1 MARRVWTMLLI
12 GVWWLGGGLV
22 IGASQSPPS
31 GTGPAPDQP
40 SLEKVRRSIG
50 AVGQILVRPQSPG
63 KNSFEPRGSA
73 VIVRAEGVVVTSL
86 HVIQNEKNHQV
97 EPEVWL
103 SFSSSA
109 DMVNGSVN
117 LFQLSVL
124 TIDAKQDL
132 AILKIVSDTNQC
144 PVAEKAVFPYIEIGT
159 QKLQLLD
166 QLVIVGYPAK
176 GGPTVTV
183 NQGIVE
189 GIDERDH
196 WIKTNARLIHGNSG
210 GAAVNTQGQ
219 LVGIPTKVVF
229 DKQLL
234 DTNGDGLPDKVETI
248 GGIGYLR
255 PVRLVEAL
263 LAELDRKSHTV
274 ESPSQPKET
283 KIQEKKNPEPGLG
296 SGFDRSEAS
305 GKIIYLPL
313 SDSGSQPEEK
323 QRQSHITRLIPLR
336 GVIQVSGTT
345 RPIADVRV
353 GLLKPGSREVNTE
366 TLLAWGQSDSKG
378 QFELNRPVL
387 PGHYVLRV
395 VADGYQPFTCDLEI
409 TATQALVQV
418 DLVAHP

>member
-1 MARRVWTMLLI
+1 MARRVWTMLLVGI
-12 GVWWLGGGLV
+12 WWLGGGLV
-22 IGASQSPPS
+22 FGASQSPPS

-40 SLEKVRRSIG
+40 SLEKVRRSIS
-50 AVGQILVRPQSPG
+50 AVGQILVRPQSSG
-63 KNSFEPRGSA
+63 KNSFEPRGSG

-86 HVIQNEKNHQV
+86 HVIQNEKNRQV

-109 DMVNGSVN
+109 DAVNGSIN
-117 LFQLSVL
+117 LFQLNVL
-124 TIDAKQDL
+124 TIDTKQDL

-144 PVAEKAVFPYIEIGT
+144 PVAEKAVFPYIEMGT

-210 GAAVNTQGQ
+210 GAAVNAQGQ

-263 LAELDRKSHTV
+263 LAELDRKSHAV

-283 KIQEKKNPEPGLG
+283 KVQEKKNPEPGLQ

-305 GKIIYLPL
+305 GKIIYLPVNH
-313 SDSGSQPEEK
+313 SGSEPEEK
-323 QRQSHITRLIPLR
+323 KRHPQITRLIPLR
-336 GVIQVSGTT
+336 GIIQVSGTAQ
-345 RPIADVRV
+345 PIADVRI

-409 TATQALVQV
+409 TNLQSLV
-418 DLVAHP
+418 LIELKLL

>member
-1 MARRVWTMLLI
+1 MARSVWTMLLI
-12 GVWWLGGGLV
+12 GIWWLGIGPV
-22 IGASQSPPS
+22 FGASQSPPS
-31 GTGPAPDQP
+31 GTDPAPGQP
-40 SLEKVRRSIG
+40 SLEKVRRSIA
-50 AVGQILVRPQSPG
+50 AVGQILVRPRSPG

-109 DMVNGSVN
+109 DLVNGSVN

-124 TIDAKQDL
+124 TVDAKQDL

-144 PVAEKAVFPYIEIGT
+144 PVTEKAVFPHMEIGT

-189 GIDERDH
+189 GIDEQDH

-255 PVRLVEAL
+255 PARLVEAL
-263 LAELDRKSHTV
+263 LAELDRKSQSI
-274 ESPSQPKET
+274 ESPSQPKESKT
-283 KIQEKKNPEPGLG
+283 QEKKNLEPGLR

-313 SDSGSQPEEK
+313 SQAGSQPEEK
-323 QRQSHITRLIPLR
+323 QRQPQITRLIPLR
-336 GVIQVSGTT
+336 GIIQVSGAT

-409 TATQALVQV
+409 TPLQSLV
-418 DLVAHP
+418 LIELKLL